1 MYNIIT
7 HYWYIIGLSIG
18 ILSLL
23 LWGIVYFLP
32 VIGKKVQQP
41 VYKEENK
48 DLIIQSI
55 LIMLLNLDEYYF
67 NYFKKV
73 TSLFGSGLC
82 HLCIKLIQRN
92 LLSKEQFYII
102 SDYIQHNEPQKRSRF
117 YSSFSETSD
126 YYWPRDDIEIRRKW
140 LLHQLDLL
148 TNTYQG

>member
-1 MYNIIT
+1 MYNIIR

-41 VYKEENK
+41 IYEEENK

-82 HLCIKLIQRN
+82 CLCVKLKQYD
-92 LLSKEQFYII
+92 LLSKEQFYVI
-102 SDYIQHNEPQKRSRF
+102 SKYILQNYPKRECKF
-117 YSSFSETSD
+117 YSKHSEISD
-126 YYWPRDDIEIRRKW
+126 YYWPPKDIEVRRKW
-140 LLHQLDLL
+140 LIYQLDLL